1 MRLHSLPSYLYQ
13 FRPLA
18 GLRFYLADLCRAIL
32 DPHSRIAYAQWG
44 EDLALQ
50 HLLGTQPGF
59 YVEVGANH
67 PQFFSN
73 VFELYR
79 RGWHGISVEANESFI
94 RAHRRCRPRDQIVCA
109 VVSDQEKEVVFTE
122 FKNSLV
128 SSVDSAF
135 VENMQKTFD
144 CAIKRQHHVQSRTL
158 TSILDEASCPLRFDL
173 LSIDVEGHDFE
184 VLQSLDFSRYR
195 PRVVVIEMHNFAI
208 SNAAANPIC
217 EFMDSRGYDIA
228 GHLATNSYF
237 RDRTSGV
244 S

>member
-1 MRLHSLPSYLYQ
+1 MRLHSLPSCLYQ
-13 FRPLA
+13 FRPLS

-109 VVSDQEKEVVFTE
+109 VVSDQEKEVASTE

-135 VENMQKTFD
+135 VENMQKYL
-144 CAIKRQHHVQSRTL
+144 IVQSND
-158 TSILDEASCPLRFDL
+158 SIMFNR
-173 LSIDVEGHDFE
+173 GR
-184 VLQSLDFSRYR
+184 SRAFLMR
-195 PRVVVIEMHNFAI
+195 RVVHSGLTCCLLM
-208 SNAAANPIC
+208 
-217 EFMDSRGYDIA
+217 SRVMTLKFCSRSTS
-228 GHLATNSYF
+228 LAT
-237 RDRTSGV
+237 DLV